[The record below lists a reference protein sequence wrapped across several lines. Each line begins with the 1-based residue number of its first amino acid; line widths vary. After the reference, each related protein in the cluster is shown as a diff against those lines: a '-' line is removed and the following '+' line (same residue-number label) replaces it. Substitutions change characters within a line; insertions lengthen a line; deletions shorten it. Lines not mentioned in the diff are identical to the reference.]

1 MSRANQLGK
10 SRQKVLLSVC
20 FMEGSAPYIRAS
32 ENGYKFICMTKQNI
46 PSINIHMQ
54 YPILFLS
61 VPLTFLMKLPPPYN
75 SYLAL

>member
-1 MSRANQLGK
+1 GK
-10 SRQKVLLSVC
+10 SRQKGLIISMFHGGRL
-20 FMEGSAPYIRAS
+20 SAPYIRAS

-61 VPLTFLMKLPPPYN
+61 VPLTFFN
-75 SYLAL
+75 EITTAI